1 MALPPRDFS
10 TIGPREGTRF
20 PEVVLPDQHGV
31 TLDLHAARG
40 GRRALVVF
48 YRSADWGPFCKTQV
62 VQLQQVL
69 PRLEAARVALFAVSY
84 DPVAMLRAFAD
95 KQAIA

>member
-20 PEVVLPDQHGV
+20 PEVVLPDQRGV
-31 TLDLHAARG
+31 TVDLHTARS

-48 YRSADWGPFCKTQV
+48 YRSADW
-62 VQLQQVL
+62 
-69 PRLEAARVALFAVSY
+69 
-84 DPVAMLRAFAD
+84 
-95 KQAIA
+95 